1 MRCRTVCRV
10 MMEVIVKTEDFDEK
24 QEAELDAFEQRQMR
38 SFERGKRL
46 VWLIAGVNIL
56 FDLINI
62 FVSNDFQI
70 VQFAV
75 HVALSAAL
83 VYGVTW
89 VRYLYAV
96 AGILTVIVTI
106 LALPGLVSLMQV
118 SAVSGIYIAV
128 LILTVCYSATSAVIL
143 LFSKSVKEYMYRTKS
158 ERL

>member
-1 MRCRTVCRV
+1 

-46 VWLIAGVNIL
+46 IWLIAGINIL

-128 LILTVCYSATSAVIL
+128 LILTVCYSAASAVIL
-143 LFSKSVKEYMYRTKS
+143 LFSKSVKEYMYRKKS

>member
-1 MRCRTVCRV
+1 
-10 MMEVIVKTEDFDEK
+10 MEVIVKTEDFDEK

-62 FVSNDFQI
+62 FVSYDFQI

-143 LFSKSVKEYMYRTKS
+143 LFSKSVKEYMYRKKS

>member
-1 MRCRTVCRV
+1 
-10 MMEVIVKTEDFDEK
+10 VKTEDFDEK

-143 LFSKSVKEYMYRTKS
+143 LFSKSVKEYMYRKKS

>member
-1 MRCRTVCRV
+1 
-10 MMEVIVKTEDFDEK
+10 MMEAIVKTEDFDEK

-143 LFSKSVKEYMYRTKS
+143 LFSKSVKEYMYRKKS

>member
-1 MRCRTVCRV
+1 M
-10 MMEVIVKTEDFDEK
+10 KTEDFDEK

-46 VWLIAGVNIL
+46 GWLIAGGNIL

-143 LFSKSVKEYMYRTKS
+143 LFSKSVKEYMYRKKS

>member
-1 MRCRTVCRV
+1 M
-10 MMEVIVKTEDFDEK
+10 
-24 QEAELDAFEQRQMR
+24 
-38 SFERGKRL
+38 
-46 VWLIAGVNIL
+46 
-56 FDLINI
+56 
-62 FVSNDFQI
+62 
-70 VQFAV
+70 
-75 HVALSAAL
+75 SAAL

-143 LFSKSVKEYMYRTKS
+143 LFSKSVKEYMYRKKS

>member
-1 MRCRTVCRV
+1 
-10 MMEVIVKTEDFDEK
+10 MEAIVKTEDFDEK

-143 LFSKSVKEYMYRTKS
+143 LFSKSVKEYMYRKKS

>member
-1 MRCRTVCRV
+1 
-10 MMEVIVKTEDFDEK
+10 MEVIVKTEDFDEK

-143 LFSKSVKEYMYRTKS
+143 LFSKSVKEYMYRKKS

>member
-1 MRCRTVCRV
+1 M
-10 MMEVIVKTEDFDEK
+10 KTEDFDEK

-143 LFSKSVKEYMYRTKS
+143 LFSKSVKEYMYRKKS

>member
-1 MRCRTVCRV
+1 
-10 MMEVIVKTEDFDEK
+10 MEVIVKTEDFDEK

-143 LFSKSVKEYMYRTKS
+143 LFSKSVKEYMLS
-158 ERL
+158 LIHI

>member
-1 MRCRTVCRV
+1 M
-10 MMEVIVKTEDFDEK
+10 KTEDFDEK

-62 FVSNDFQI
+62 FVSYDFQI

-143 LFSKSVKEYMYRTKS
+143 LFSKSVKEYMYRKKS

>member
-1 MRCRTVCRV
+1 

-143 LFSKSVKEYMYRTKS
+143 LFSKSVKEYMYRKKS

>member
-1 MRCRTVCRV
+1 MSSGRC
-10 MMEVIVKTEDFDEK
+10 
-24 QEAELDAFEQRQMR
+24 AAL
-38 SFERGKRL
+38 RGESG
-46 VWLIAGVNIL
+46 WLIAGVNIL

-143 LFSKSVKEYMYRTKS
+143 LFSKSVKEYMYRKKS